1 MDRRDGAKLSRSHDL
16 ANAFIERKEDAT
28 TFTAASVTT
37 VEEPTPRWGVRVSC
51 DPVNFWMEQRRER
64 RPKNEALSDSTPV
77 TAVTSFES
85 RHVGTLPRSLTS
97 AHAVHSSPEVSGR
110 AQSD

>member
-1 MDRRDGAKLSRSHDL
+1 MLGLG
-16 ANAFIERKEDAT
+16 IESMHHPLT
-28 TFTAASVTT
+28 
-37 VEEPTPRWGVRVSC
+37 
-51 DPVNFWMEQRRER
+51 
-64 RPKNEALSDSTPV
+64 RPKNEALSDSAPV